1 LKSNGFDIMVRF
13 PARPS
18 SSTQKKV
25 LRLKSNGIKSLI
37 VGFAKQLRRVL
48 TCVRTH
54 APDVLPGY
62 DRRPIGWQMV
72 LQDHSAS
79 RPPKSKTWVGEMVRK
94 KSNMRGA
101 AGDSISE
108 LIERVVLSESVIRV
122 TLRSENDAVGAPPA
136 VIEIEQNQTK
146 SNHSCSLPADT
157 QRKPDQKL
165 LQAVVRAHAW
175 LADLQSRRFSTIEEL
190 ATAAKIHPKVAR
202 QGLRLAFLAPK

>member
-1 LKSNGFDIMVRF
+1 
-13 PARPS
+13 
-18 SSTQKKV
+18 
-25 LRLKSNGIKSLI
+25 
-37 VGFAKQLRRVL
+37 
-48 TCVRTH
+48 
-54 APDVLPGY
+54 
-62 DRRPIGWQMV
+62 MV

-94 KSNMRGA
+94 RLNRRGA

-175 LADLQSRRFSTIEEL
+175 LADLQSGRFSTIEEL

>member
-1 LKSNGFDIMVRF
+1 
-13 PARPS
+13 
-18 SSTQKKV
+18 
-25 LRLKSNGIKSLI
+25 
-37 VGFAKQLRRVL
+37 
-48 TCVRTH
+48 
-54 APDVLPGY
+54 
-62 DRRPIGWQMV
+62 MV

-94 KSNMRGA
+94 RLNRRGA
-101 AGDSISE
+101 ARDSISE
-108 LIERVVLSESVIRV
+108 LIERVVLSERVIRV

-157 QRKPDQKL
+157 QRKPDEKL

-175 LADLQSRRFSTIEEL
+175 LADLQSGRFSTIEEL